1 MQVLKHTGNSNKVN
15 TFLDSI
21 GRGGYNS
28 RRLYNTSLNH
38 FTEFLKHQEQTPDTI
53 IPTLKEGKINV
64 YELLDQFVSY
74 LSNFSNPSN
83 HSNQRINPLTLK
95 VYVSVVRS
103 FLEFQDI
110 DIVPSKFRRRVKV
123 PRYYS
128 DQEEPLALS
137 DIRTLLEFNSNHRL
151 RTYILLLFST
161 GLRAV
166 EAASLRL
173 QDVDFSVSPTRITI
187 GRQNSK
193 TKRGRV
199 IYCSDESTIHLKKL
213 IQMHSYKKP
222 TDFVFAMKPH
232 TKHPMS
238 MYRTMLEE
246 FQNVQHLSERDAR
259 KENSKRRKITL
270 HSFRRTNFSII
281 NEQTNSEFAHYYLG
295 HSNSSYWT
303 HKEEERRDIYFKKCM
318 PFLTIYQETRDNT
331 IEDALRQKDKAIQQ
345 LTRQMA
351 ILEQNQK
358 EMSNLLKHP
367 EKLKALMNS

>member
-151 RTYILLLFST
+151 RTYILHF
-161 GLRAV
+161 
-166 EAASLRL
+166 
-173 QDVDFSVSPTRITI
+173 TI
-187 GRQNSK
+187 VQ
-193 TKRGRV
+193 
-199 IYCSDESTIHLKKL
+199 
-213 IQMHSYKKP
+213 
-222 TDFVFAMKPH
+222 
-232 TKHPMS
+232 
-238 MYRTMLEE
+238 YRT
-246 FQNVQHLSERDAR
+246 
-259 KENSKRRKITL
+259 
-270 HSFRRTNFSII
+270 
-281 NEQTNSEFAHYYLG
+281 
-295 HSNSSYWT
+295 
-303 HKEEERRDIYFKKCM
+303 
-318 PFLTIYQETRDNT
+318 
-331 IEDALRQKDKAIQQ
+331 
-345 LTRQMA
+345 
-351 ILEQNQK
+351 
-358 EMSNLLKHP
+358 
-367 EKLKALMNS
+367 